1 MIRYVKINGECH
13 MISKDPKE
21 LFIADSVKQQKCRV
35 ALIMMNDC
43 LDYIYDLMKKDYP
56 KIFKPEVYLS
66 NSDACNAAAWQGKTI
81 IIYAGLVLC
90 MADFIEKKYTPEL
103 MKSYKVF
110 QGVSHEMILSG
121 IRVYFWRYIVL
132 HELYHIWHQHR
143 LWKQLYRFNEKGKV
157 VKKIKDVDGND
168 LTQFHIE
175 NEENTSETETVL
187 SLINISETER
197 SDYLTQQACEL
208 DADSSAINMLISM
221 MMCEIDAGKVLREE
235 REIYI
240 CNEMGFLMAALAAAF
255 SFFDGN
261 AGAKFECLAGLE
273 NSTHPLPAIRM
284 CYAEE
289 IADACLSCYFM
300 DIKECR
306 SLKVEWRKVI
316 CDVEADYKGHVDMGQ
331 VFYYT
336 AYTEK
341 AQRHLCNLK
350 HRMADMHDTMAPLSL
365 ANFAMKLEEEDME
378 FLPSF
383 VWFTEDGKST
393 KGWINPATGID
404 YAIKAENIKVVN
416 RNPFVR
422 KRPKI
427 GANDPCP
434 CGSNKKFKKCCRG
447 NGKYD

>member
-157 VKKIKDVDGND
+157 VKKIKDV
-168 LTQFHIE
+168 
-175 NEENTSETETVL
+175 
-187 SLINISETER
+187 
-197 SDYLTQQACEL
+197 
-208 DADSSAINMLISM
+208 
-221 MMCEIDAGKVLREE
+221 
-235 REIYI
+235 
-240 CNEMGFLMAALAAAF
+240 
-255 SFFDGN
+255 
-261 AGAKFECLAGLE
+261 
-273 NSTHPLPAIRM
+273 
-284 CYAEE
+284 
-289 IADACLSCYFM
+289 
-300 DIKECR
+300 
-306 SLKVEWRKVI
+306 
-316 CDVEADYKGHVDMGQ
+316 
-331 VFYYT
+331 
-336 AYTEK
+336 EK
-341 AQRHLCNLK
+341 AK
-350 HRMADMHDTMAPLSL
+350 VPV
-365 ANFAMKLEEEDME
+365 
-378 FLPSF
+378 P
-383 VWFTEDGKST
+383 GK
-393 KGWINPATGID
+393 K
-404 YAIKAENIKVVN
+404 E
-416 RNPFVR
+416 
-422 KRPKI
+422 
-427 GANDPCP
+427 
-434 CGSNKKFKKCCRG
+434 
-447 NGKYD
+447 